1 MTSRRAET
9 PTDSKPYDQ
18 LTYGEVS
25 AYMNSVV
32 KFPEVYRG
40 MDTQIV
46 KQINGANAKMANA
59 LRVALSNSSLT
70 TEQQKKLTEWQ
81 RFVDQRIGNS
91 MQERPDVD
99 FKSCDSAGIALGQQ
113 ILRTEEYCDKLPK
126 HDDDDY

>member
-9 PTDSKPYDQ
+9 PTDRKPYDQ
-18 LTYGEVS
+18 LTYEEVS

-32 KFPEVYRG
+32 KFPDVYRG

-59 LRVALSNSSLT
+59 LRVLQRGSSLT
-70 TEQQKKLTEWQ
+70 IEQQKKLAEWV
-81 RFVDQRIGNS
+81 RFVDQRIGVAV
-91 MQERPDVD
+91 QERPDVD

-113 ILRTEEYCDKLPK
+113 ILRTEEHCDKLPK
-126 HDDDDY
+126 NDDDDY